1 MDYAERRGLDPDR
14 LKRIVWEV
22 DKVLLDHWD
31 NADKAKARQVEL
43 EAEEKR
49 RIAGGKS

>member
-22 DKVLLDHWD
+22 DKVLLEHWE
-31 NADKAKARQVEL
+31 NTDKAKKAQAEAEL
-43 EAEEKR
+43 EEKR
-49 RIAGGKS
+49 RIAGGSS